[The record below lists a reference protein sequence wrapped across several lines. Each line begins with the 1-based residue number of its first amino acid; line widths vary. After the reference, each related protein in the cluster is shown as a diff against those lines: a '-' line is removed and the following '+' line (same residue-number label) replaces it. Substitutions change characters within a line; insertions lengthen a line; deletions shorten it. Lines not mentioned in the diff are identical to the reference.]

1 MALEKNRDSRRV
13 IVVGGGPVGLF
24 SAIRLSGFGI
34 KVVLIEKLGKV
45 NSDIRASTFHPPTL
59 EMMEPYGIT
68 AEALSKGVKAPNWQ
82 IRMHS
87 TGERAVFDMSCL
99 ADDTPY
105 PFRLQFEQ
113 SELCKIMAVSYTH
126 LTLPTNREV

>member
-1 MALEKNRDSRRV
+1 MVLEKNRDSRRV

-34 KVVLIEKLGKV
+34 KVVLLEKLEKV

-68 AEALSKGVKAPNWQ
+68 AEALSL
-82 IRMHS
+82 IH
-87 TGERAVFDMSCL
+87 
-99 ADDTPY
+99 
-105 PFRLQFEQ
+105 
-113 SELCKIMAVSYTH
+113 I
-126 LTLPTNREV
+126 